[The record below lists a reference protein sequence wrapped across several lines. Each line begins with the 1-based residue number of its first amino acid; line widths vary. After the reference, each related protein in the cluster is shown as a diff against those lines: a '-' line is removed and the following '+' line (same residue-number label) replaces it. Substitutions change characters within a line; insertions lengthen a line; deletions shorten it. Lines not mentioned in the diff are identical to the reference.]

1 MQIVRAAITGGNH
14 ANIVTQHLN
23 RQCMGG
29 IANQQHAAGQFGNR
43 HNLAHDAFIADDRL
57 TFVYAVHA
65 AFINHHLIAVRI
77 VYGGDHLGDHFLFIL
92 AQRRAKQFTQA
103 CVFLLI
109 LPQHQQ
115 LAIFQQQFL
124 A

>member
-1 MQIVRAAITGGNH
+1 MQIVRTTITGGNY

-29 IANQQHAAGQFGNR
+29 IANQQHTAGQFGNR
-43 HNLAHDAFIADDRL
+43 HDLAHNAFIADDRL

-65 AFINHHLIAVRI
+65 AFINHHLIAVWI

-92 AQRRAKQFTQA
+92 AQRRAKQFPQTR
-103 CVFLLI
+103 VFLLI
-109 LPQHQQ
+109 LPQHQ
-115 LAIFQQQFL
+115 
-124 A
+124 